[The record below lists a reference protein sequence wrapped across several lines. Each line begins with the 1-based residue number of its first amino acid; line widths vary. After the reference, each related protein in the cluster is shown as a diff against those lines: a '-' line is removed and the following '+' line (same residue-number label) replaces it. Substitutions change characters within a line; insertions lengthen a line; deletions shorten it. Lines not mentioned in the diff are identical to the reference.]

1 MEARE
6 HVAFA
11 NTLSGVVMTLSAC
24 TSEHSMEHA
33 MSAYHHDLPHGAG
46 LIMISLPY
54 YEHFIAKHA
63 CDDRFIRMAQALGKP
78 DADKPEDFLTVLADL
93 QKACGVDNLKMS
105 DYGIQPNEFMTLAQN
120 ARATMGGL
128 FKADRVPLS
137 DEECAAI
144 FEKAYR

>member
-1 MEARE
+1 
-6 HVAFA
+6 
-11 NTLSGVVMTLSAC
+11 
-24 TSEHSMEHA
+24 
-33 MSAYHHDLPHGAG
+33 MSAYHHDLQHGAG

-128 FKADRVPLS
+128 LKADRVPLS